1 MKSSSKKT
9 KINENQEDRLD
20 SLEHKIKELEQGFKE
35 IEEENVVFSRRVWFL
50 FNELLDASY
59 VLAKIEKVIG
69 AEKFKQIYDDYT
81 ENEKE
86 GVMEYQREM
95 ARAGLYTLGFSN
107 LIDSKK

>member
-1 MKSSSKKT
+1 MKRLSKNTKT
-9 KINENQEDRLD
+9 NGNQEDRVD
-20 SLEHKIKELEQGFKE
+20 SLEHKIKELEQRFEE

-59 VLAKIEKVIG
+59 ILAKIEKVLG
-69 AEKFKQIYDDYT
+69 AEKFKDIYNDYNK
-81 ENEKE
+81 NERE

-95 ARAGLYTLGFSN
+95 ARAGLYTLGFAN